1 MKYVQLGNTDLK
13 VSKVCLGCMGFGD
26 ASKGMHSWTL
36 PYDESKK
43 MIKYALDQGIN
54 FFDTAMAYQGGTSE
68 IYLGKAIKEYA
79 NRADV
84 VIATKFH
91 GRTKEQIQQGITA
104 KEHIETCLNNSLKR
118 LQMDY
123 VDLYILHAWDNLTPI
138 EETLEALNEVVRQG
152 KVRYIGV
159 SNCYAWQIAKAN
171 EIAKRNGWA
180 PFVSVQGHYNLIFR
194 EEEREMK
201 PYCDLHNVALTPYS
215 SLASGRLAKHPGESS
230 KRMQEDTYAKGKY
243 DTTADADLK
252 IIKRVEEL
260 SQKKNVSMTEISL
273 AWLMNKVCS
282 PIVGATKTSHI
293 DGAVKAT
300 NLILSDDEMNYLEE
314 LYVPHALVGVMAS
327 NK

>member
-43 MIKYALDQGIN
+43 IIKYALDQGIN

-138 EETLEALNEVVRQG
+138 EETLEALNGVVRQG

-215 SLASGRLAKHPGESS
+215 SLASGRLAKHPGELS

-243 DTTADADLK
+243 DATADADLK

>member
-43 MIKYALDQGIN
+43 IIKYALDQGIN

-138 EETLEALNEVVRQG
+138 EETLEALNGVVRQG

-215 SLASGRLAKHPGESS
+215 SLASGRLAKHPGELS

-243 DTTADADLK
+243 DATADADLK

-282 PIVGATKTSHI
+282 PIVGATKTFHI